1 MGQLRPRL
9 GLQPLPASLPASSLL
24 ASSCSGPSR
33 QDERTTAR
41 LIPSPGIGH
50 DLPVSGRV
58 VLPRALRF
66 PPKVKRCQKDTK
78 IEKKLFLRWFSPGHS
93 GFHIGHKKISK
104 KRHCHFEY

>member
-41 LIPSPGIGH
+41 LIQSPGIGH

-66 PPKVKRCQKDTK
+66 PPK
-78 IEKKLFLRWFSPGHS
+78 E
-93 GFHIGHKKISK
+93 KISK
-104 KRHCHFEY
+104 NETLKLSMNILIFDFSCHFTFIAFSLK